1 MVSFEGQL
9 TVTTKVDRTKMI
21 KQDESND
28 GNVINISTYNEVNN
42 EFLNDIYKIAGI
54 KNCEFVS
61 DNQFNATI
69 EWINY
74 NDMRVCNMVLPPGRL
89 VREVAQVAGKA
100 PCFVVVAA
108 QNGALRLTLEQGSH
122 DVAGERIV
130 VFDARTLSSIDLI
143 AGEDGRCTFQWL
155 ELSSITDFA
164 GAMKGEAA
172 SIESVSLR
180 EYVQFFSRFL
190 LKYGSSH
197 ISDYVDV
204 SIRQNI
210 VEMLKTFL
218 RDQTARNDGG
228 NKARLANDII
238 EYIKKNLDNHDLGAG
253 RIARQ
258 FNISQRKL
266 YKIFEESG
274 LSLRDTI
281 LHYRLEAARKELASS
296 TDKKIINI
304 AFDSGFNDVSTFYR
318 NFKRKYG
325 YSPRSSQ

>member
-1 MVSFEGQL
+1 MSALVG
-9 TVTTKVDRTKMI
+9 VDKCDFMLDGEFRAAIDWI
-21 KQDESND
+21 K
-28 GNVINISTYNEVNN
+28 
-42 EFLNDIYKIAGI
+42 
-54 KNCEFVS
+54 
-61 DNQFNATI
+61 
-69 EWINY
+69 Y
-74 NDMRVCNMVLPPGRL
+74 NDMRVCSMALPPGRL
-89 VREVAQVAGKA
+89 LREVVQVAGKA
-100 PCFVVVAA
+100 PCIVMTAV
-108 QNGALRLTLEQGSH
+108 QNGAMRLTLEHGAF
-122 DVAGERIV
+122 DVGGERIV
-130 VFDARTLSSIDLI
+130 VFDARALLSIDMM

-155 ELSSITDFA
+155 ELSSMTDFA
-164 GAMKGEAA
+164 GALKGEAA

-180 EYVQFFSRFL
+180 EYMQFFSRFL
-190 LKYGSSH
+190 LKYGNSH

-218 RDQTARNDGG
+218 RDQTARSDGG

-238 EYIKKNLDNHDLGAG
+238 EYIKKNIDNHDLGAG

-296 TDKKIINI
+296 SEKKIINI

>member
-9 TVTTKVDRTKMI
+9 TVTTKVERTKMI
-21 KQDESND
+21 KQDGSND

-42 EFLNDIYKIAGI
+42 EFLNDIYNIAGI

-180 EYVQFFSRFL
+180 EYVHFFP
-190 LKYGSSH
+190 
-197 ISDYVDV
+197 
-204 SIRQNI
+204 
-210 VEMLKTFL
+210 
-218 RDQTARNDGG
+218 
-228 NKARLANDII
+228 
-238 EYIKKNLDNHDLGAG
+238 
-253 RIARQ
+253 
-258 FNISQRKL
+258 
-266 YKIFEESG
+266 
-274 LSLRDTI
+274 
-281 LHYRLEAARKELASS
+281 
-296 TDKKIINI
+296 
-304 AFDSGFNDVSTFYR
+304 AFS
-318 NFKRKYG
+318 
-325 YSPRSSQ
+325 